1 MHLEDGEPI
10 AGGLVINATGPSTKF
25 TSTRSVLL
33 QNLLR
38 RGAVAPDD
46 TDMGVRV
53 DPDHTVLTG
62 EGTRSP
68 WLLALGPMLRGTY
81 WETIAVPEL
90 RVQARHVAETLL
102 GSTPTAEDAGQLH
115 LEYMI

>member
-1 MHLEDGEPI
+1 MPP
-10 AGGLVINATGPSTKF
+10 GPSTKF
-25 TSTRSVLL
+25 TATQSVLL

-38 RGAVAPDD
+38 RGAIAPDD
-46 TDMGVRV
+46 TDMGIAV
-53 DPDHTVLTG
+53 DFDHTVLTG
-62 EGTRSP
+62 TGDRSP

-90 RVQARHVAETLL
+90 RVQARRVAETLL
-102 GSTPTAEDAGQLH
+102 GSAHTEEQEGQLQ